1 MLLSSLHGQAQSSWA
16 DSTLN
21 TMSLDEKIGQLIMVA
36 AYSNKDSVYEN
47 HLGATIEKHHIGG
60 IIFFQGS
67 PLSQALMTNTYQQSA
82 KVPLMIG
89 MDAENGVGWRIKPAM
104 EFPNQTLLGAIRD
117 TNLIYRLGAAIG
129 QQCRAMGIHVNF
141 APVADINVNPK
152 HPVIGIRSFGEKNE
166 EVGNRTL
173 QYMRGL
179 QSQHVMAVAKHFP
192 GHGAVTADS
201 HKETPF
207 DPRAASVIRDHD
219 MAVFKS
225 LIAEQ
230 RLDAI
235 MPAHVIYPELDP
247 RPASGSAYWLKTV
260 LRGELGFDG
269 VIFSDD
275 LSMEGA
281 AIMGSYAERGQ
292 ASLDAGCDM
301 ILVCNNRKG
310 AVSVLDN
317 LSPIKAERVTKLYH
331 KGSFSRQELRD
342 SARWKTVSAQLE
354 QLHARW
360 QEAKSA

>member
-1 MLLSSLHGQAQSSWA
+1 MASEMIAMDIDISFAPV
-16 DSTLN
+16 
-21 TMSLDEKIGQLIMVA
+21 LDVG
-36 AYSNKDSVYEN
+36 
-47 HLGATIEKHHIGG
+47 HI
-60 IIFFQGS
+60 S
-67 PLSQALMTNTYQQSA
+67 
-82 KVPLMIG
+82 
-89 MDAENGVGWRIKPAM
+89 
-104 EFPNQTLLGAIRD
+104 
-117 TNLIYRLGAAIG
+117 AAIG
-129 QQCRAMGIHVNF
+129 E
-141 APVADINVNPK
+141 
-152 HPVIGIRSFGEKNE
+152 RSYHEDPQKAL
-166 EVGNRTL
+166 T
-173 QYMRGL
+173 
-179 QSQHVMAVAKHFP
+179 MARHFIDGMHAAGMKTTGKHFP

-260 LRGELGFDG
+260 LRGELDFDG